1 MRPRLLAALGLGAL
15 IVGAGLSLARFEVHA
30 ADRGTAIVWDLSRSS
45 RLAFASDAD
54 YADWLARETLASL
67 GGAAARPAKLALS
80 FGERAEPMALPEP
93 TLKGWR
99 ALALRQLARDGGQ
112 ASGFDRALAEVEQVA
127 DQLERVFVFSDGS
140 YRGADPAP
148 RLAALTARGI
158 QIERSAPPMTQPD
171 LAVLELNVAPK
182 YAVGQA
188 VDIGFALGLT
198 PSDAQ
203 TGPAYGLLEVRA
215 EPLGQAGA
223 PQRSVQ
229 LWPSTGLFE
238 LTPETPKVHGTL
250 SLGALPEGAWRLTA
264 TLETGGLSRGQRS
277 LVRAFVVGPRKRL
290 VVAYNDAQH
299 FGAPVEERIER
310 ARAFFTP
317 FPAGFWVDLVPA
329 SRVAEVL
336 PDADVLVTW
345 DVPLGALPGAAIANH
360 VQSGMGLFCL
370 GSFGLLDAIKPADPE
385 LLRHMPMV
393 PDERD
398 VPARQVILC
407 VDGSGSMEGAPFDAV
422 RRAAIELVRAA
433 PARDEVSLTFFTNAL
448 GALWTIRP
456 AQVGPLATEVWS
468 RARQDAELE
477 QLMNTH
483 VPGGDTR
490 ILDAMASLLTWRRS
504 HIGTPTLVIL
514 LSDGAEN
521 GVDISDPLQLIETLD
536 RAKTRAA
543 ELRAAN
549 TELTVISILGGERDP
564 QDEFAARTLLF
575 AFVKPG
581 EDLIEVA
588 LDGKSTS
595 AEPGESEA
603 LSNVFARAVAGAM
616 VIDGGANELGR
627 PRTLALLP
635 PDDNWAAPF
644 VPLDGALRAMG
655 RFRLRPGAELIVSGL
670 NTIGQQGPLLALREG
685 AGRVAVLATEPR
697 SAWAA
702 NWTHATGL
710 TALLTHLAQG
720 RDLEPEAWV
729 EGDRVV
735 VDLGAAGGI
744 GVGKT
749 QLVLTADAGT
759 TSRITPFADP
769 LRPGLWLAPLP
780 ESAREAWLTRIDV
793 LDDKGRQLASL
804 GLERA
809 APGGEVDPGRPRW
822 DVPPAPSLGPV
833 GPRSG
838 PHPSAPWVLGIGLLL
853 VMSSLFGRA

>member
-1 MRPRLLAALGLGAL
+1 M
-15 IVGAGLSLARFEVHA
+15 
-30 ADRGTAIVWDLSRSS
+30 
-45 RLAFASDAD
+45 
-54 YADWLARETLASL
+54 
-67 GGAAARPAKLALS
+67 
-80 FGERAEPMALPEP
+80 
-93 TLKGWR
+93 
-99 ALALRQLARDGGQ
+99 
-112 ASGFDRALAEVEQVA
+112 
-127 DQLERVFVFSDGS
+127 FSDGS

-158 QIERSAPPMTQPD
+158 QIERSAPPMAQPD

-422 RRAAIELVRAA
+422 RSAAIELVRAA

-655 RFRLRPGAELIVSGL
+655 RFRLRPGGRVDRVGAEHHRSTGPLAGLARRRGPRGRAGDRTALGVGRELDPRHRADRAFDPPGPGPRLGTRSLGRGRPRGCGPRGSGGHWRWKDSTRPDRRRRDDLSDHALCGPLAPRIVARAPARIGSRGL
-670 NTIGQQGPLLALREG
+670 VDAHRCARRQGPPAGQLGARACRARWRSRSRSPALGRASRALTG
-685 AGRVAVLATEPR
+685 ACG
-697 SAWAA
+697 AA
-702 NWTHATGL
+702 
-710 TALLTHLAQG
+710 
-720 RDLEPEAWV
+720 
-729 EGDRVV
+729 
-735 VDLGAAGGI
+735 LGAA
-744 GVGKT
+744 
-749 QLVLTADAGT
+749 
-759 TSRITPFADP
+759 P
-769 LRPGLWLAPLP
+769 
-780 ESAREAWLTRIDV
+780 
-793 LDDKGRQLASL
+793 
-804 GLERA
+804 
-809 APGGEVDPGRPRW
+809 
-822 DVPPAPSLGPV
+822 
-833 GPRSG
+833 
-838 PHPSAPWVLGIGLLL
+838 
-853 VMSSLFGRA
+853 